1 MEAHAADILLVDDQA
16 TSLAALEATLEP
28 LGQRL
33 FKAQSGRE
41 ALKLLLDR
49 DFAVVLLDVR
59 MPGMDGFET
68 AKLIRERPRSSR
80 TPIIFLTGLDKGGV
94 PEFQAYSLG
103 AVDYLVKPFEP
114 EILRSKVSVF
124 VELSLKTEQ
133 VRRALELVRQNEK
146 QEHERVLLRQQVEA
160 SANHRAWLEAV
171 LDAMPTPLL
180 LLEPPAMTPMFAN
193 RAARGLASGA
203 FADVHG
209 DQVELFDDAG
219 VPLSP
224 AQRPA
229 ARLAQGEQLKGQTLR
244 WRYAGQEGELQVHSE
259 RLAAAYGRTETLLV
273 SLLDVTDLKRLEHQL
288 RDAVQAR
295 EDFLAVGS
303 HELRTPLTAVKFQVR
318 NAQVAWQKSPTG
330 PAKVLNCINEIE
342 KSVDRLVRLS
352 DYLLDVSRLSASKL
366 HLNLA
371 PVDLSSLVREVVKRQ
386 APELTAVG
394 IEVELS
400 VEDDVV
406 GWWDKGRLEQVLSN
420 LIDNARKYAAG
431 ARLRLQLTQ
440 SGGRALLNVSD
451 QGPGIPPDRLPT
463 IFQRFTR
470 AELPDDARG
479 FGLGLW
485 IVSQL
490 IERHHGTIAV
500 ESDASGTRFAIGLP
514 QPQPTSEATASQSSS
529 QLTGSSN
536 TNSASSVSASS

>member
-1 MEAHAADILLVDDQA
+1 MSDHSADILLVDDHA
-16 TSLAALEATLEP
+16 DSLEALEATLQP
-28 LGQRL
+28 LGQKMV
-33 FKAQSGRE
+33 KAQSGRE
-41 ALKLLLDR
+41 ALKALLER

-80 TPIIFLTGLDKGGV
+80 TPIIFLTGIDQGRL
-94 PEFQAYSLG
+94 PEFRAYSLG

-124 VELSLKTEQ
+124 VELSLKTDQ
-133 VRRALELVRQNEK
+133 VRRALELVSQNEK
-146 QEHERVLLRQQVEA
+146 QQHERQLLRQQVEA
-160 SANHRAWLEAV
+160 AAQHRAWLEAV

-180 LLEPPAMTPMFAN
+180 LLDPPKMTPIFAN

-203 FADVHG
+203 FASEGG

-219 VPLSP
+219 IPLP
-224 AQRPA
+224 PEQRPG
-229 ARLAQGEQLKGQTLR
+229 ARLARGEQLKGQTLR
-244 WRYAGQEGELQVHSE
+244 WQHQGQRGELQVHSE
-259 RLAAAYGRTETLLV
+259 RLAAAYGRSETVLV

-288 RDAVQAR
+288 REAIVAR

-318 NAQVAWQKSPTG
+318 NAQVAWNKAPTG
-330 PAKVLNCINEIE
+330 PPKVIACINEIE

-366 HLNLA
+366 SLNLA
-371 PVDLSSLVREVVKRQ
+371 PMDLSSMVREVVKRH

-394 IEVELS
+394 TELS
-400 VEDDVV
+400 LAVEDDVTGV
-406 GWWDKGRLEQVLSN
+406 WDKARLEQVLTN
-420 LIDNARKYAAG
+420 LLDNARKYASG
-431 ARLRLQLTQ
+431 ASLTLSLEQ
-440 SGGRALLNVSD
+440 RGGRATLIVAD
-451 QGPGIPPDRLPT
+451 HGPGIPVDRLGT
-463 IFQRFTR
+463 LFQRFTR
-470 AELPDDARG
+470 TEAPEDSRG

-485 IVSQL
+485 IAAQL
-490 IERHHGTIAV
+490 VERHGGTIDV
-500 ESDASGTRFAIGLP
+500 ESSPAGTRFVIGLP
-514 QPQPTSEATASQSSS
+514 QPTSDATASQSSS

-536 TNSASSVSASS
+536 TNSASSLSASS